1 MGRRRCSTRSDR
13 KGRVCTR
20 WRISGLA
27 VPCGFTVTTAACA
40 EYEAGGLDFVRK
52 TLWPEVSEGVS
63 FIERES
69 RKTLF
74 REGNSLAAAAV
85 AERAVARASS
95 MPGMMDSVLNLGLS
109 DVAVDALV
117 TAGFNKRWVYDSY
130 RRLLQMYGDVV
141 AKLPKSEFEAEI
153 AKAAERSALKYDSEL
168 DASTLKSLCDE
179 FKGIY
184 DAHGATFEQDSMRQL
199 ENAVVAVFESW
210 NNPR

>member
-1 MGRRRCSTRSDR
+1 MLDALGS
-13 KGRVCTR
+13 KG
-20 WRISGLA
+20 SGLHEMANLGLA

-74 REGNSLAAAAV
+74 REGNSLTGPPLLLSVRSGAAA
-85 AERAVARASS
+85 S

-153 AKAAERSALKYDSEL
+153 AKAKERSGVKYDSEL

-184 DAHGATFEQDSMRQL
+184 DAHGASLNKIR
-199 ENAVVAVFESW
+199 
-210 NNPR
+210 